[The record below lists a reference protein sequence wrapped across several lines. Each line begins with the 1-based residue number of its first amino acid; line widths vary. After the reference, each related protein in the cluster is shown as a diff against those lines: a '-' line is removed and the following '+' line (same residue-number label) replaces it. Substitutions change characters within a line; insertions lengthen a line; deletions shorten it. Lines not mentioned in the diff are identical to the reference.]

1 MSSEVKY
8 NAEYTVQ
15 LNEAVHDT
23 ETDSLI
29 GLGSLDSVRIADSL
43 VLKGELANGKVD
55 LQKHELEIGKII
67 RFTYNERNFKMMILK
82 IGKDSVN
89 FKLVEF

>member
-1 MSSEVKY
+1 MATEKKY
-8 NAEYTVQ
+8 NKEYTVQ

-29 GLGSLDSVRIADSL
+29 GLGSLDSIRIADSL
-43 VLKGELANGKVD
+43 VLKGELANGKID
-55 LQKHELEIGKII
+55 LQKHELEIGKTI
-67 RFTYNERNFKMMILK
+67 RFSYQDKNFKMMILK

-89 FKLVEF
+89 FKLVEE